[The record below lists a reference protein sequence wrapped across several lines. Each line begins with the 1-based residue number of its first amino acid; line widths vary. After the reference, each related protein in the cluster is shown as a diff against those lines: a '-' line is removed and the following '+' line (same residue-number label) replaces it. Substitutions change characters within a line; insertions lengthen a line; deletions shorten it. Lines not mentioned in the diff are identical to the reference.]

1 MTLHFEF
8 QTTQAPSTTRS
19 DLPLDELLED
29 DFISAPLDEDDLTTL
44 TLGERIDQ
52 AAKDDAEGSSYDK
65 DEIDLG
71 IEEALSEDGDVGAD
85 YGEGAEGEG
94 GEPEGEGG
102 EEAEGKGEGEET
114 RVDDKILVVLD
125 DEVITTSELEPENR
139 EQVDEGLEIREG
151 PATDGKTTPSPQGS
165 ERPTQPEAMK
175 VRRPIRGM

>member
-1 MTLHFEF
+1 MSIHFGF

-52 AAKDDAEGSSYDK
+52 AAKDDVDGSSYDK

-71 IEEALSEDGDVGAD
+71 IEEALSGDGNVRAD
-85 YGEGAEGEG
+85 H
-94 GEPEGEGG
+94 G
-102 EEAEGKGEGEET
+102 EEEMLELEEREQEQAEEE
-114 RVDDKILVVLD
+114 REEIRADDKILVVLD

-139 EQVDEGLEIREG
+139 EQVDEGLQISVR
-151 PATDGKTTPSPQGS
+151 PSTDGKTTASPQENG
-165 ERPTQPEAMK
+165 RPSQP